1 MTVKY
6 KVLII
11 TPEDNVGV
19 ALTDL
24 QPGEEVLARLG
35 NETTTVQIQDSIPFG
50 HKMALCS
57 LTSGARV
64 IKYGQTIGRTTA
76 SVAVG
81 QHVHVHNIEGL
92 RGRGDQAMPEGGS

>member
-24 QPGEEVLARLG
+24 GEEVLARLG

-50 HKMALCS
+50 HKWLFF
-57 LTSGARV
+57 V
-64 IKYGQTIGRTTA
+64 DIG
-76 SVAVG
+76 G
-81 QHVHVHNIEGL
+81 E
-92 RGRGDQAMPEGGS
+92 